1 MGGLLQAFTDFDNK
15 FEEIYDAAKR
25 KEAGVID
32 YSAVQMPESFDDIG
46 QRGPEVYIDIIAIV
60 CQQYS
65 GMHRVMDRSH
75 VQILTTYRNRI
86 VAEAR
91 RLDVSRELIAHTCKS
106 AT

>member
-60 CQQYS
+60 CQQFS
-65 GMHRVMDRSH
+65 GMHRVMDLSH
-75 VQILTTYRNRI
+75 VQVLTTYRNRV
-86 VAEAR
+86 VAEVT
-91 RLDVSRELIAHTCKS
+91 RLRIPRELIVHA
-106 AT
+106 